1 MTNDFLNLY
10 QRIEFLRNKGI
21 RMKEIADRI
30 GMPPSV
36 VSALYTTVLPTYF
49 ESVKIKT
56 EEEALNHALSQVN
69 NISKKRLLQ
78 NIDQARQALEEFEP
92 ETGSI
97 SSSNPL
103 GEALAESV
111 RNSVAEIENYTGIYQ
126 SYSLSSSSDALKIEP
141 YWIIPSE
148 NGEYIKVGRLNAYQ
162 SIQWG
167 CAIINNH
174 QNLYISFSETTPPQL
189 NLVTLYLQL
198 PFREHPNL
206 LRGLYLA
213 LDYNRNPIARRIV
226 LCKQT
231 AENTIENFLEMKSGI
246 ISRDQLTPE
255 QETYYQ
261 YTCQP
266 GDYIKMCT
274 VPSPQL
280 DESDLKREKKMLEL

>member
-49 ESVKIKT
+49 ESVKIQT

-126 SYSLSSSSDALKIEP
+126 SYSLSSSSDAL
-141 YWIIPSE
+141 
-148 NGEYIKVGRLNAYQ
+148 
-162 SIQWG
+162 
-167 CAIINNH
+167 
-174 QNLYISFSETTPPQL
+174 
-189 NLVTLYLQL
+189 
-198 PFREHPNL
+198 
-206 LRGLYLA
+206 
-213 LDYNRNPIARRIV
+213 
-226 LCKQT
+226 
-231 AENTIENFLEMKSGI
+231 
-246 ISRDQLTPE
+246 
-255 QETYYQ
+255 
-261 YTCQP
+261 
-266 GDYIKMCT
+266 
-274 VPSPQL
+274 
-280 DESDLKREKKMLEL
+280 